1 MFLWLSSRTI
11 WGKSIPLIWL
21 ITFLN
26 FKDDDESD
34 FLSTVDRLKSEEER
48 KRVREEKQ
56 ALDEYRKSQDKLLE
70 EKEEN
75 KKKQLLGLTS
85 SVKSKI
91 SPQGKNKQS
100 KLLLGAVVKRQ
111 HSSNEKSDSC
121 DNKKL
126 DEPEPKKE
134 KLQKTDCSQAPP
146 TSNALSALGSYDSDS
161 DNESDN

>member
-1 MFLWLSSRTI
+1 M
-11 WGKSIPLIWL
+11 
-21 ITFLN
+21 
-26 FKDDDESD
+26 
-34 FLSTVDRLKSEEER
+34 
-48 KRVREEKQ
+48 
-56 ALDEYRKSQDKLLE
+56 E

-134 KLQKTDCSQAPP
+134 KLQKTDCSQAPL